1 MLSASSL
8 IYTLGNNLIVDNS
21 IIYALIVLSLLDTL
35 HAIRYFKMIP
45 DAGDDSI
52 LQSFR

>member
-1 MLSASSL
+1 
-8 IYTLGNNLIVDNS
+8 
-21 IIYALIVLSLLDTL
+21 
-35 HAIRYFKMIP
+35 MIP